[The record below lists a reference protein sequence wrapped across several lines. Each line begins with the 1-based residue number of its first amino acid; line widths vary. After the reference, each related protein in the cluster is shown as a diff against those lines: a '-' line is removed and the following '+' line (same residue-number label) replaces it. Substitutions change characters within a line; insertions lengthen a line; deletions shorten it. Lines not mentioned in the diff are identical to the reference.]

1 MARVRDDA
9 RAVAVALARS
19 RAGVT
24 QATRRLPL
32 ARPWIDEREEELVLE
47 VLRSGRLSLGPTI
60 DRFEE
65 LIAERVGA
73 PYAAAV
79 SSGTAGLHLLV
90 RAAGIGEGDEVITTP
105 LSFAATANCFLFEGA
120 TPVFVDVDPRTWNI
134 SPAAVEAAITDRTK
148 GIVAV
153 DMFGYP
159 CELDELTAIA
169 ERHGLALIEDSAEAL
184 GAEYKGRQ
192 IGSHGPPC
200 VFGFYP
206 NKQLATGEGGVV
218 LTHDEETWKL
228 VRSLRN
234 QGRRYGGGGWFDH
247 VRLGFNYRWT
257 DVQAAIGI
265 AQLEKLDRALELR
278 SEAAA
283 RYAGLL
289 GDADGVELAPADD
302 ADHRRSWFVYVL
314 ALAPELD
321 RARVMAEMRDRGV
334 DVAEYVPCIHLQTYM
349 RDQFGFGE
357 GLCPVAEGI
366 AARTIALPF
375 FPQIEPADQEYVADS
390 LRAAMRATT

>member
-1 MARVRDDA
+1 MK
-9 RAVAVALARS
+9 S
-19 RAGVT
+19 
-24 QATRRLPL
+24 ATRRIPL

-90 RAAGIGEGDEVITTP
+90 RIAGIGPGDEVITST
-105 LSFAATANCFLFEGA
+105 LSFAASANCFLFESA
-120 TPVFVDVDPRTWNI
+120 TPVFADVDPKTWNLD
-134 SPAAVEAAITDRTK
+134 PAAVEAAITERTK
-148 GIVAV
+148 AVVAV

-159 CELDELTAIA
+159 CELGPLMDIC
-169 ERHGLALIEDSAEAL
+169 ERHGLELIEDSAEAL
-184 GAEYKGRQ
+184 GAEYRGKP
-192 IGSHGPPC
+192 IGSHGPPA

-218 LTHDEETWKL
+218 VTHSEETYKL
-228 VRSLRN
+228 LVSLRN
-234 QGRRYGGGGWFDH
+234 QGRSYEGGGWFNH
-247 VRLGFNYRWT
+247 ARLGFNYRWT

-278 SEAAA
+278 SAAAA
-283 RYAGLL
+283 RYAELL
-289 GDADGVELAPADD
+289 AEVDGVQLAPDDD
-302 ADHRRSWFVYVL
+302 AEHRRSWFVYVIVL
-314 ALAPELD
+314 DPEID
-321 RARVMAEMRDRGV
+321 RASVMAELRERGV
-334 DVAEYVPCIHLQTYM
+334 DVAEYVPCIHLQSYM
-349 RDQFGFGE
+349 REQFGFAE

-366 AARTIALPF
+366 AARTMALPF
-375 FPQIEPADQEYVADS
+375 FPEIAADDQEYVVES
-390 LRAAMRATT
+390 LRAALER